1 MCTEAFVTKKKYFC
15 EVFSRPPEER
25 GLGADAVS
33 YEELR
38 RLYHMGGRYR
48 DLLFDIVAAINAG
61 DFAPAAAEMLGDN
74 FLFALAKPDGGTRP
88 IRLV

>member
-1 MCTEAFVTKKKYFC
+1 MADMPGTEAFVTNKKYFC

-48 DLLFDIVAAINAG
+48 DHTGSYETPSHGRHRPRLTDRSDERHQHFPPWD
-61 DFAPAAAEMLGDN
+61 DFQ
-74 FLFALAKPDGGTRP
+74 
-88 IRLV
+88 